1 MKYQI
6 EWADKHANLEA
17 QCDPTGRE
25 WTFELPDG
33 TDMKARVDVIEEGTV
48 LRMIS
53 HGETRTITLLPG
65 NQIGSPLRFLLDH
78 EPIELGVLDPVDLI
92 TREVSGSGASSGIIS
107 VESVMPG
114 IVRKVLVEE
123 GETIESGQPLL
134 LLEAM
139 KMENEIAAPDSGTV
153 SMIQVSAGE
162 TVAAGTLLVQIQK
175 EES

>member
-6 EWADKHANLEA
+6 EWNDQHANLEA
-17 QCDPTGRE
+17 HSDPTGRE
-25 WTFELPDG
+25 WTFHLPNG
-33 TDMKARVDVIEEGTV
+33 SKLAARVDVIEEGTV

-53 HGETRTITLLPG
+53 RGETRTITLLPG

-92 TREVSGSGASSGIIS
+92 TREVSDSGASSGIHS

-114 IVRKVLVEE
+114 IVRKILVAE
-123 GETIESGQPLL
+123 GDQVEVGQPLL

-139 KMENEIAAPDSGTV
+139 KMENEIGAPESGTV
-153 SMIQVSAGE
+153 SLIKVEEGE
-162 TVAAGTLLVQIQK
+162 TVAAGSLLIQITKSQ
-175 EES
+175 

>member
-6 EWADKHANLEA
+6 EWNDQHANLEA
-17 QCDPTGRE
+17 HSDPTGRE
-25 WTFELPDG
+25 WSFELPDG
-33 TDMKARVDVIEEGTV
+33 SRLTARVSVIEEGTV

-65 NQIGSPLRFLLDH
+65 NRIGAPLRFLLDH

-92 TREVSGSGASSGIIS
+92 TREVSGTGAGSGETF

-114 IVRKVLVEE
+114 IVRKVLIAEGDQVE
-123 GETIESGQPLL
+123 TGQPLL

-139 KMENEIAAPDSGTV
+139 KMENEIVAPESGTV
-153 SMIQVSAGE
+153 SLIKVSEGE
-162 TVAAGTLLVQIQK
+162 TVAAGSLLIQITK
-175 EES
+175 SE

>member
-6 EWADKHANLEA
+6 EWNDQHANLEA
-17 QCDPTGRE
+17 HSDPTGRE
-25 WTFELPDG
+25 WTFHLPNG
-33 TDMKARVDVIEEGTV
+33 SKLAARVDVIEEGTV

-53 HGETRTITLLPG
+53 RGETRTITLLPG

-78 EPIELGVLDPVDLI
+78 EPMELGVLDPVDLI
-92 TREVSGSGASSGIIS
+92 TREVSGSGAGSGLIS

-123 GETIESGQPLL
+123 GETVETGQALL

-153 SMIQVSAGE
+153 SAIKVAAGE
-162 TVAAGTLLVQIQK
+162 TVAAGSLLVQIQK
-175 EES
+175 DE

>member
-6 EWADKHANLEA
+6 EWADQQANLEA
-17 QCDPTGRE
+17 HCDPTGRD
-25 WTFELPDG
+25 WTFALPDG
-33 TDMKARVDVIEEGTV
+33 SELKARVDVIEEGTV

-78 EPIELGVLDPVDLI
+78 EPMELGVLDPVDLI
-92 TREVSGSGASSGIIS
+92 TREVSGSGAGSGLIS

-114 IVRKVLVEE
+114 IVRKVLVNE
-123 GETIESGQPLL
+123 GETVETGQPLL

-139 KMENEIAAPDSGTV
+139 KMENEIAAPDSGV
-153 SMIQVSAGE
+153 ISLVKVAAGE
-162 TVAAGTLLVQIQK
+162 TVAAGSLLVQIQK
-175 EES
+175 ED